1 MIALFAQRVQQVLV
15 VVIQRKPAMR
25 QAKHTCA
32 VRILA
37 RQQACAAR
45 RACWCSAECLAEQYS
60 LFGQALNV
68 WRWNSMTIGL
78 HIAACVV
85 RMNVENIGVHLKA
98 PSWPLSRK
106 DVSILT
112 T

>member
-1 MIALFAQRVQQVLV
+1 MIALFAQRVQEVLV

-25 QAKHTCA
+25 QAKHTGA

-37 RQQACAAR
+37 RQQTCAAR
-45 RACWCSAECLAEQYS
+45 RACWRSAECLAEQYA
-60 LFGQALNV
+60 LFGHALNV

-85 RMNVENIGVHLKA
+85 RMNLETIGVHLKCSFC
-98 PSWPLSRK
+98 PF
-106 DVSILT
+106 
-112 T
+112 